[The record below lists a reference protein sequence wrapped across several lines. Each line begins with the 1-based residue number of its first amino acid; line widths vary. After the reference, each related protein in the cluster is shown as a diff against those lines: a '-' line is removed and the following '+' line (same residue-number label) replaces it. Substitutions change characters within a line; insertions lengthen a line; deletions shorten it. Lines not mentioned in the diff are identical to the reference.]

1 MAGSVDVVVIGAG
14 PAGIAAGVAA
24 AAAGARVVLLD
35 DAPRPG
41 GQYWRHGVAGLG
53 PHHHDRRGWREL
65 SDALAE
71 HRVAGRIELRPAH
84 RVWRLEPPPASAG
97 TDGTGEID
105 VTTIHAVTDADAGSA
120 ARVTACERPVTL
132 TARAVVVAT
141 GAHDRVLP
149 FPGWD
154 LPGVLTPGAVQ
165 TLLKEHGVPAGRR
178 VVVAGSGPFLLPV
191 AASLL
196 RVGATVVALA
206 EAGDGRGWL
215 TGGRAVL
222 GRGARMREAAGYA
235 AVLARHGVRPRLRTA
250 VVEAHGTDAVAE
262 VTLARLDRAGAVVP
276 GTARRVAC
284 DAVAVGW
291 GFTARVELALQ
302 AGAVA
307 VPGPDGGPA
316 VAADP
321 WGRTAVPGVLVAGE
335 LLGIGGAALAVV
347 TGRLAGTAA
356 AAHALGG
363 LTPGAAP
370 GAAPEPV
377 ERRLIERRR
386 QLIAFAEVLHR
397 AHPVPPAWPTW
408 LRDDTLV
415 CRCEE
420 VPLARLREAVDL
432 LGATDARTAKLL
444 TRCGMGW
451 CQGRMCGEALARL
464 VGDPAA
470 AGTSHP
476 HGRDVG
482 LAARPVAVPLTLQA
496 LATDPMRREVGP

>member
-1 MAGSVDVVVIGAG
+1 MARSADVVVVGAG
-14 PAGIAAGVAA
+14 PAGIAAAVAA
-24 AAAGARVVLLD
+24 AVAGAEVVLLD

-41 GQYWRHGVAGLG
+41 GQYWRHGPAGLG

-65 SDALAE
+65 STELAE
-71 HRVAGRIELRPAH
+71 QRAAGRIALLPAH
-84 RVWRLEPPPASAG
+84 RVWRLEPSPEASGA
-97 TDGTGEID
+97 DGTEGTGGAT
-105 VTTIHAVTDADAGSA
+105 VHAVTDEDPAGPGGGA
-120 ARVTACERPVTL
+120 AGRERPVTL

-154 LPGVLTPGAVQ
+154 LPGVVTPGAVQ
-165 TLLKEHGVPAGRR
+165 TLLKEHGVPVGRR

-196 RVGATVVALA
+196 RTGATVVAVA

-222 GRGARMREAAGYA
+222 ARGSRLREAAGYA
-235 AVLARHGVRPRLRTA
+235 AVLGRHGVRPRLRTA
-250 VVEAHGTDAVAE
+250 VVEAHGTDAVEA
-262 VTLARLDRAGAVVP
+262 VTLARLDRSGAVVP

-321 WGRTAVPGVLVAGE
+321 WGRTAVPGILVAGE

-347 TGRLAGTAA
+347 TGRLAGAAA

-363 LTPGAAP
+363 SRLPVEA
-370 GAAPEPV
+370 EPV

-397 AHPVPPAWPTW
+397 AHPVPAGWPAW

-420 VPLARLREAVDL
+420 VPVGRLREAVDL

-451 CQGRMCGEALARL
+451 CQGRMCGEAVARL
-464 VGDPAA
+464 A
-470 AGTSHP
+470 AGPGTTVLGT
-476 HGRDVG
+476 HGRDAG

-496 LATDPMRREVGP
+496 LADDPTRREVGP